1 MNDPRSRRIHV
12 TPVRRSYVTPATGS
26 AGMTQL
32 DRLNSCITTETSMID
47 RIQKMKEHV
56 DDQIDTIKTQ
66 NEFFDHDDDK
76 KERIKERIRTKK
88 RLNDDVKRRQRVV
101 RILRNETSGLRGKS
115 SKKKS
120 SKKKSSKKKQKK
132 QKQKKQKKQKKKS
145 TKKKRRTRR

>member
-1 MNDPRSRRIHV
+1 MSDPRSRRIHV
-12 TPVRRSYVTPATGS
+12 TPTRRSFVTPATGS

-32 DRLNSCITTETSMID
+32 DRLNSCITTETAMID

-76 KERIKERIRTKK
+76 KERIKERIRAKE

-120 SKKKSSKKKQKK
+120 SKKK
-132 QKQKKQKKQKKKS
+132 KKQKKQKKKS

>member
-1 MNDPRSRRIHV
+1 MIDSRTRRIHV
-12 TPVRRSYVTPATGS
+12 TPARRSYVTPATGS

-47 RIQKMKEHV
+47 RIQGMKEHV

-76 KERIKERIRTKK
+76 KERIQVRINAKK
-88 RLNDDVKRRQRVV
+88 RLNDDVKRRQTVV
-101 RILRNETSGLRGKS
+101 RLLRNEASGLRRKH
-115 SKKKS
+115 SKKKH
-120 SKKKSSKKKQKK
+120 SKKK
-132 QKQKKQKKQKKKS
+132 KKQKKQKKKS

>member
-1 MNDPRSRRIHV
+1 MIDPRSRRIHV
-12 TPVRRSYVTPATGS
+12 TPTRRSYVTPATGS

-32 DRLNSCITTETSMID
+32 DRLNSCITTETAMID

-76 KERIKERIRTKK
+76 KERIKERIRAKE

-101 RILRNETSGLRGKS
+101 GMLRNEASGLRGKS

-120 SKKKSSKKKQKK
+120 SKKK
-132 QKQKKQKKQKKKS
+132 KKQKKQKKKS